1 MIIMITSSWESF
13 FKQLFGRCSYLIIL
27 PSQSPLFQQR
37 VISTSSTQSQPLP
50 RTESG
55 SVKKH
60 VWHMNKMTGVLSS
73 SLIKAHLILPCVPL
87 RTGVLQTRHTRISSA
102 EMGYCPFTLLL
113 FSKKSTKIQSSAAAG
128 VGCGASGSTI
138 VETARISRAA
148 ESVLAKYSC
157 LSVQWK
163 F

>member
-87 RTGVLQTRHTRISSA
+87 RTGVLQTRHTYIISRNGILPFHPVIILKKVDQDTVISSSRCR
-102 EMGYCPFTLLL
+102 MW
-113 FSKKSTKIQSSAAAG
+113 SKWI
-128 VGCGASGSTI
+128 CN
-138 VETARISRAA
+138 R
-148 ESVLAKYSC
+148 
-157 LSVQWK
+157 
-163 F
+163 